1 MISSIT
7 SYNVPTTLET
17 TPKGLSL
24 LQAKDAAS
32 AAATLDTYQ
41 RSDGSVATRN
51 DSVKQTE
58 EDKKLRD
65 VLHQVVGQTLFG
77 QMLKAMRST
86 QEKNPYFDGGRAE
99 EIFQSQLD
107 QVLVEHMTQATS
119 RNLSE
124 PMYKLMKA
132 GAKG

>member
-1 MISSIT
+1 MDT
-7 SYNVPTTLET
+7 K
-17 TPKGLSL
+17 PKGLSL
-24 LQAKDAAS
+24 LQSQDV
-32 AAATLDTYQ
+32 AATLDTYQ
-41 RSDGSVATRN
+41 RSDGSVATRL
-51 DSVKQTE
+51 DTAKQTE

-77 QMLKAMRST
+77 QMLKAMRAT

-107 QVLVEHMTQATS
+107 QVLVERMTQATS
-119 RNLSE
+119 RSLSE

-132 GAKG
+132 GK

>member
-1 MISSIT
+1 MITPIAT
-7 SYNVPTTLET
+7 YNIQSTLDAK
-17 TPKGLSL
+17 PKGLSL
-24 LQAKDAAS
+24 LQSQD

-41 RSDGSVATRN
+41 RPDGSVVTRN
-51 DSVKQTE
+51 DSVKQAE

-77 QMLKAMRST
+77 QMLKAMRAT

-107 QVLVEHMTQATS
+107 QVLVEKMTQATS
-119 RNLSE
+119 RSLSE
-124 PMYKLMKA
+124 PMYKLMQA
-132 GAKG
+132 GKPRG